1 MSEFNKN
8 HFLRAFETAA
18 HKAQQDLSHASR
30 LANAIKDKNAPEPA
44 DLALFGY
51 CASASMKFDM
61 AKASPDSVSSAVAEL
76 LAAYPPLDI
85 VDLVNVRTQK
95 PVEALRANETSES
108 YVELYPV
115 VFKKDHRSYAR
126 WWTHLA
132 GETVEINAE
141 GAQAKDFPIPL
152 NAYVADSHTYSTG
165 YQSFYRRAVK
175 QYPSHLDAE
184 LEAFAK
190 PLEEFAQGL
199 SAPGAKA
206 VVRAII
212 DRVRRPGLG
221 VPVVSEGMLLETIR
235 QDENPLRRLSP
246 SRYFNAESAAEVVRL
261 TEKAA
266 QSLASLLQT
275 SGELLQHKVEEG
287 AQRLA
292 GILQRHHGEP
302 DGLLVREALQQI
314 LDRDVGAGVR
324 LSWLKYDRVRKCFEL
339 RVQLI
344 LGVSAKTFFKDVCVP
359 VQPDA
364 SPLSWKALGLEFVEI

>member
-8 HFLRAFETAA
+8 HFLSTYQTAA
-18 HKAQQDLSHASR
+18 HKAQQDLAHATK
-30 LANAIKDKNAPEPA
+30 LATAIRDKNAPEPA
-44 DLALFGY
+44 DLSLFGY
-51 CASASMKFDM
+51 CASASMKFHIT
-61 AKASPDSVSSAVAEL
+61 KASPDSVSSAVAEL
-76 LAAYPPLDI
+76 LAAYPPLDV
-85 VDLVNVRTQK
+85 VDLVDVRTQK
-95 PVEALRANETSES
+95 PVEALRENETTEP

-115 VFKKDHRSYAR
+115 LFKNDHRSYAR

-141 GAQAKDFPIPL
+141 GANAEAFPIPMH
-152 NAYVADSHTYSTG
+152 AYVADSHTYSTG
-165 YQSFYRRAVK
+165 VQSFYRRAVK

-221 VPVVSEGMLLETIR
+221 VPVVSEDMLLETIR
-235 QDENPLRRLSP
+235 QDQNPLRRLSP
-246 SRYFNAESAAEVVRL
+246 GRYFNAESAAEVVRL
-261 TEKAA
+261 ADQATKDLAA
-266 QSLASLLQT
+266 LMQT
-275 SGELLQHKVEEG
+275 SGALIQQKVEEG
-287 AQRLA
+287 AGRLV
-292 GILQRHHGEP
+292 GILQRHHGKPE
-302 DGLLVREALQQI
+302 GLLVREALQQI

-324 LSWLKYDRVRKCFEL
+324 LNWLKYDPTRKCFEL
-339 RVQLI
+339 RVQLVW
-344 LGVSAKTFFKDVCVP
+344 GASAKTFFKDVIVH

-364 SPLSWKALGLEFVEI
+364 SPLSWKALGLEFVEV